1 MTFSVFDNYQ
11 NTINGVQ
18 TSTAEKR
25 HGINPATGEPNPDVP
40 VATAEDVDKA
50 VAAAE
55 EAFKTWSEVP
65 FVERQKALLAFAD
78 AIEKHAEDFSKL
90 LVQEQGKPVRPF
102 VKTIDLIR

>member
-1 MTFSVFDNYQ
+1 MAFSVFDNYQ

-90 LVQEQGKPVRPF
+90 LVQEQGKPVRPSD
-102 VKTIDLIR
+102 KTIDLIR